1 MKKIFFLLT
10 TFYTFSQDISHYN
23 DSIRIDYSINYL
35 NTSKSL
41 TIKNNNEI
49 YFNELI
55 NSKNNKKSLYIL
67 NPRLKLNYNSN
78 VPYSRNDGSMIP
90 NVGFQQLLSFGFYF
104 EYGPLSVQINPE
116 YLYAENKDYHGFW
129 TDHQLFQLD
138 RRYDFWN
145 KIDQPERFGQT
156 SYSKLLPG
164 QSSIRFNFSNMSIG
178 FSTEN
183 LWWGP
188 AIRNGIMLSN
198 NARGFPHITFNSVE
212 PLQTKIGNFEWQFFT
227 GRLEKSGFRPSYTNF
242 YNYNNYFYLPKK
254 NDWRYFQ
261 GLIVSYSPSFI
272 DGLTVGFS
280 RWVQAYS
287 TFINDTNDYFPVFDG
302 LFRKNDKYGAD
313 VPGGDQSLEQQRDQ
327 AAGLFFRWVWK
338 EAKAEIYGEYNL
350 NDAKYNLRD
359 LLLDSNHS
367 SAFSLGLK
375 KIFNHKYDFSWEWTK
390 LDQSSSSLLRD
401 AGSWYHHGLV
411 RHGYTNYG
419 EVLGAA
425 IGPGSSS
432 QYLSVGF
439 LKNIVFKSLDLN

>member
-129 TDHQLFQLD
+129 DGHYEIILE

-156 SYSKLLPG
+156 SYSKLLPEPVNPT
-164 QSSIRFNFSNMSIG
+164 IPN
-178 FSTEN
+178 
-183 LWWGP
+183 
-188 AIRNGIMLSN
+188 
-198 NARGFPHITFNSVE
+198 VE
-212 PLQTKIGNFEWQFFT
+212 
-227 GRLEKSGFRPSYTNF
+227 
-242 YNYNNYFYLPKK
+242 
-254 NDWRYFQ
+254 
-261 GLIVSYSPSFI
+261 
-272 DGLTVGFS
+272 
-280 RWVQAYS
+280 
-287 TFINDTNDYFPVFDG
+287 
-302 LFRKNDKYGAD
+302 
-313 VPGGDQSLEQQRDQ
+313 
-327 AAGLFFRWVWK
+327 
-338 EAKAEIYGEYNL
+338 
-350 NDAKYNLRD
+350 
-359 LLLDSNHS
+359 LL
-367 SAFSLGLK
+367 
-375 KIFNHKYDFSWEWTK
+375 
-390 LDQSSSSLLRD
+390 
-401 AGSWYHHGLV
+401 
-411 RHGYTNYG
+411 
-419 EVLGAA
+419 
-425 IGPGSSS
+425 
-432 QYLSVGF
+432 
-439 LKNIVFKSLDLN
+439 